1 MSRDSQNSLGL
12 LKAAILEFFRKLMPC
27 IIDPEGIVQDRWRQL
42 RELLLD
48 DKKTVAEI
56 YDFVKRLS
64 MAPNIVKN

>member
-1 MSRDSQNSLGL
+1 
-12 LKAAILEFFRKLMPC
+12 MPC
-27 IIDPEGIVQDRWRQL
+27 IIDPEGIIKDRWRQF

-48 DKKTVAEI
+48 DKKTVSEI